1 MPAEVTAREGRPELS
16 AARLGLG
23 AVLLA
28 GIISAL
34 WGTNP
39 TAVKIALRGFPPIGS
54 AGLRFAIAA
63 FGVWIWCRATGV
75 RLRPRSGEGVWLAL
89 AGAFFLAQIGSFTL
103 GVHWGTASH
112 SIVLLHTYPFFV
124 VLLAHF
130 LIPEERAS
138 AGRVI
143 GVIAAFSGIVI
154 LFLGEWGKWEGTQLL
169 GDSVQVGSA
178 FILGA
183 EVVFLKYAVARI
195 DPSRVVLWQMVIG
208 ATGFLAYSVGFEG
221 LAGARPGMDSV
232 AAVAYQGMVIGA
244 FCFSVWMWLLRR
256 HAASRVAIFGFVGPL
271 VGVTLSALALG
282 EPFTPALALSA
293 ACVAAGIVLANLW

>member
-1 MPAEVTAREGRPELS
+1 
-16 AARLGLG
+16 
-23 AVLLA
+23 
-28 GIISAL
+28 
-34 WGTNP
+34 
-39 TAVKIALRGFPPIGS
+39 
-54 AGLRFAIAA
+54 
-63 FGVWIWCRATGV
+63 
-75 RLRPRSGEGVWLAL
+75 
-89 AGAFFLAQIGSFTL
+89 
-103 GVHWGTASH
+103 
-112 SIVLLHTYPFFV
+112 